1 MYTSSNEECDFNSK
15 SLVKNIHY
23 LLLIYLF
30 VAVFLCVKRSMF
42 LDVTIGISFLAVL
55 YKRNQLLLII
65 VDIIKVFIGLFAA
78 STVLD
83 LVWLIVYFPSW
94 NRSLTSEDEGTQD
107 VLRIITL
114 GGSLLFMIYKVI
126 LIVAV
131 FFLNKEIE
139 KNSDAAH

>member
-1 MYTSSNEECDFNSK
+1 M
-15 SLVKNIHY
+15 
-23 LLLIYLF
+23 
-30 VAVFLCVKRSMF
+30 
-42 LDVTIGISFLAVL
+42 
-55 YKRNQLLLII
+55 II

-131 FFLNKEIE
+131 FFLNKDIE